1 MNSLLRDKTMSRRS
15 TALLSLIFLWNSSFA
30 AVAEVNDGEV
40 VGSALHQFQVVEVV
54 DGLEIPWSM
63 AWLPNGDMLVT
74 ERPGQLRVFSNG
86 ELSAPVEGLPEV
98 HSESQGGLFDVLPHP
113 DFASNSL
120 VYLSFAK
127 PLAESTTTTV
137 IRGRLQNNKLSAIE
151 NIFQAKTSGSR
162 GHYGGRLAF
171 DNQGYLFIT
180 VGERQAATKG
190 DLTQHPAQDRS
201 NHQGVVVR
209 LEDDGRIPDDN
220 PFIGQQNML
229 PEIWSYGHRNPQGL
243 AVHPLTD
250 DMWVGEH
257 GPQGGDE
264 LNIVKPGLNYG
275 WPVIGYGVNYG
286 LGEPIH
292 KTQTQEGME
301 QPLHYWVPSIAT
313 SGLMIYS
320 GDKFPQ
326 WSGNIFVGGLRG
338 EQLARVTLSDDA
350 KTVVAEEILVQGLG
364 RIRDVREGH
373 DGYIYIADE
382 SNGRIVRLQPVA
394 KREQ

>member
-1 MNSLLRDKTMSRRS
+1 M
-15 TALLSLIFLWNSSFA
+15 LS
-30 AVAEVNDGEV
+30 
-40 VGSALHQFQVVEVV
+40 
-54 DGLEIPWSM
+54 EI
-63 AWLPNGDMLVT
+63 
-74 ERPGQLRVFSNG
+74 R
-86 ELSAPVEGLPEV
+86 
-98 HSESQGGLFDVLPHP
+98 
-113 DFASNSL
+113 
-120 VYLSFAK
+120 
-127 PLAESTTTTV
+127 
-137 IRGRLQNNKLSAIE
+137 
-151 NIFQAKTSGSR
+151 
-162 GHYGGRLAF
+162 
-171 DNQGYLFIT
+171 
-180 VGERQAATKG
+180 
-190 DLTQHPAQDRS
+190 
-201 NHQGVVVR
+201 
-209 LEDDGRIPDDN
+209 
-220 PFIGQQNML
+220 
-229 PEIWSYGHRNPQGL
+229 SYGHRNPQGL

-250 DMWVGEH
+250 DVWVGEH

-320 GDKFPQ
+320 GDKFPR
-326 WSGNIFVGGLRG
+326 WTGNIFVGGLRG

-350 KTVVAEEILVQGLG
+350 KTVVSEEILVQGLG